1 MKVWW
6 SASELAEV
14 GLPDVPD
21 TVRGVNRKAKAE
33 GWPAALDSLGQ
44 PLSRQRQGRGGGV
57 EYHHSVLP
65 IRAQI
70 ALTKRAKA
78 ETALSETDVPK
89 ASDRSVAWAF
99 WEDQTDKQKQ
109 KAKDRL
115 SALDSVEAL
124 VRGGLDKNA
133 AVGTVAVQ
141 RQVSARTIWNWY
153 DLVAG
158 KDRADW
164 LPSLAPRH
172 MGRVV
177 TADCDPAAWEMV
189 KADYLRGAKPPFT
202 TCFERVS
209 LAAQAKGWKVP
220 SERTLFRRIETE
232 IPKPVRVLLRDGPQK
247 LQEMYPP
254 QERDRSKFHALEAVN
269 VDGHTW
275 DVFVEWPDGTKDRP
289 VMAAIQDLHSNKVL
303 AWRID
308 RSENSNLIRLCF
320 RDVFERYGIPEKVW
334 MDNGRG
340 FAAKCISGG
349 VPNRYRFKVKADEP
363 SGILTQLGVQI
374 HWATPY
380 HGQAK
385 PIERAFRDLCDS
397 VAKHPAFEGAYTG
410 NKPTNKPHNYG
421 QKAVPLDAFLKVV
434 EQGIRLHNGR
444 EKRRTR
450 VCGGV
455 RSFDQAFAAS
465 YGNSLIRKAGAEQLR
480 MCLLAAEA
488 VPVDRRHGTVRFM
501 GNRYFADELHEHMG
515 GRVVIRFDP
524 DNLHQGVDVH
534 QLDGRYIA
542 RADCLD
548 AVGFENVEGG
558 REQARIRKAF
568 MRKHRELAELEV
580 SLNMRDLAR
589 LIPDDIDEIT
599 TPEPPAVRLVS
610 SGNAALKPRPVETV
624 SPDAEESFDKLGA
637 LLRSRERAVFTVVD
651 GDE

>member
-1 MKVWW
+1 MKAWW
-6 SASELAEV
+6 SASELAEA

-33 GWPAALDSLGQ
+33 GWPSMRDTLGQ
-44 PLSRQRQGRGGGV
+44 ALSRKRQGRGGGI

-70 ALTKRAKA
+70 ALTKRAKVDA
-78 ETALSETDVPK
+78 VLSETELPK
-89 ASDRSVAWAF
+89 EAERSVDWAF
-99 WEDQTDKQKQ
+99 WGDLTEKQQQ

-115 SALDSVEAL
+115 AVLDAVEAL

-133 AVGTVAVQ
+133 SVGTVAVQ
-141 RQVSARTIWNWY
+141 HKVSARTVWNWF

-158 KDRADW
+158 KSRSDW
-164 LPSLAPRH
+164 LPALAPRH
-172 MGRVV
+172 MGRVT
-177 TADCDPAAWEMV
+177 TADCHPAAWEMV

-209 LAAQAKGWKVP
+209 LAAKARGWTIP
-220 SERTLFRRIETE
+220 SERTLFRRVETE
-232 IPKPVRVLLRDGPQK
+232 IPKPVRVYLREGPQK

-254 QERDRSKFHALEAVN
+254 QERDRSKFHALEGVN

-320 RDVFERYGIPEKVW
+320 RDVFERYGIPDKVW

-349 VPNRYRFKVKADEP
+349 TPNRYRFKVKADEP

-421 QKAVPLDAFLKVV
+421 QRAVPLAEFLAVV

-455 RSFDQAFAAS
+455 RSFDQAFDLS
-465 YGNSLIRKAGAEQLR
+465 YSKSLIRKAGPEQLR
-480 MCLLAAEA
+480 MCLLASEA
-488 VPVDRRHGTVRFM
+488 VSVDRSHGTVRFL
-501 GNRYFADELHEHMG
+501 GNRYWAEPLHEYMG
-515 GRVVIRFDP
+515 GKVVIRFDP
-524 DNLHQGVDVH
+524 DDLHQGVDVH
-534 QLDGRYIA
+534 QLDGRYIT

-548 AVGFENVEGG
+548 AVGFEDVEGG
-558 REQARIRKAF
+558 RKHARILKAF
-568 MRKHRELAELEV
+568 NRKHRELAELEV
-580 SLNMRDLAR
+580 SLNMRELVD

-610 SGNAALKPRPVETV
+610 SGNAALRPRPVKTV
-624 SPDAEESFDKLGA
+624 SPDADESFDRLGK